1 MKRIITTAMLVA
13 AGISVSACNVSTG
26 TALKLKD
33 GDYNYAHYHN
43 DDSDENN
50 LSGNSTGATVTVAAV
65 SSGAS
70 SGGFAGTSTG
80 SSASGEKSS
89 DGTSGQ
95 NRGSSGGSGQALSSA
110 GSFSAT
116 AAPDKEDV
124 GKEADPSQP
133 ENGGSASQQDWAGED
148 RSATHND
155 SPDKDG
161 AAAEQARNEQD
172 KDGGVSGPVPSN
184 FQPQGPEKD
193 GPNPTHEPDKD
204 GATSTG
210 AATAGN
216 IGTGDTTPTK
226 SDHLDKD

>member
-26 TALKLKD
+26 TALKVKE

-50 LSGNSTGATVTVAAV
+50 LSGSSAGATVTVAAA

-80 SSASGEKSS
+80 GGASGENSS
-89 DGTSGQ
+89 GGASGQ
-95 NRGSSGGSGQALSSA
+95 SQGSSGGSGQAS
-110 GSFSAT
+110 
-116 AAPDKEDV
+116 DKDGHIGER

-133 ENGGSASQQDWAGED
+133 ENGGSTSQPDRASQQDWAGED

-155 SPDKDG
+155 SLDKDG

-172 KDGGVSGPVPSN
+172 KNGGVSGPVPSD
-184 FQPQGPEKD
+184 FQTQGPEKD

-216 IGTGDTTPTK
+216 VGTSDTTPTE